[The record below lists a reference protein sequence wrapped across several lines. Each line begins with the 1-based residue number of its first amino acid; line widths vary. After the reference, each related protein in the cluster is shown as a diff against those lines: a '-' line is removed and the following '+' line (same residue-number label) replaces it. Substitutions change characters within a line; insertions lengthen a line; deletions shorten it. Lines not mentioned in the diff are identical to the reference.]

1 MELKDDKGLQYI
13 LFGLLL
19 IVIGSIGKLV
29 VFGCKGIEMDYN
41 KAVVIIFSVLMV
53 AIVLMTVFG
62 K

>member
-1 MELKDDKGLQYI
+1 
-13 LFGLLL
+13 
-19 IVIGSIGKLV
+19 
-29 VFGCKGIEMDYN
+29 MDHN